1 MTPFG
6 SLRRLGVLAAAFAA
20 GALLAAGPA
29 LSQQPGKLKVG
40 LMLPYTGTY
49 AALGNAI
56 TNGFK
61 LAIEENGG
69 KVAGREIEYF
79 VVDDES
85 DPAKATENEDG
96 AARQGQAPGCD
107 LHRMTPCDCITS
119 GFGRGHARW
128 AASGRGDDRV
138 SAR

>member
-1 MTPFG
+1 MKSIG
-6 SLRRLGVLAAAFAA
+6 SLRRIGAITAAVMAA
-20 GALLAAGPA
+20 GALLAASPA
-29 LSQQPGKLKVG
+29 LSQQQGKLKVG

-79 VVDDES
+79 VVDDEW
-85 DPAKATENEDG
+85 PVRTF
-96 AARQGQAPGCD
+96 QQ
-107 LHRMTPCDCITS
+107 
-119 GFGRGHARW
+119 
-128 AASGRGDDRV
+128 
-138 SAR
+138 